1 MSLNLLESNSNLA
14 WDMQM
19 LISNLNLKESI

>member
-1 MSLNLLESNSNLA
+1 MSLNLLESISNLA

-19 LISNLNLKESI
+19 LISNLNLKENI